1 MSPRKSRDVDTF
13 DTFDTDALPVEPEEQ
28 PKITGMNLQAGEQ
41 VVVVGRPGMATSWYK
56 YLLTL
61 GLYRIWHKRD
71 LSVLTDR
78 RVFTG
83 RGVVTR
89 EEHSTPL
96 KTIEFCSYYRRGLS
110 GYCDITARV
119 GSRDRRQ
126 RVGPLAPRTAR
137 RFARKLDER
146 T

>member
-1 MSPRKSRDVDTF
+1 MSPRKSPET
-13 DTFDTDALPVEPEEQ
+13 DTDTDVPPAAEEKERKV
-28 PKITGMNLQAGEQ
+28 PGMRLQAGEHLI
-41 VVVVGRPGMATSWYK
+41 VVARPGMASSWYK
-56 YLLTL
+56 YLFTL
-61 GLYRIWHKRD
+61 GLYQIWHKRD

-83 RGVVTR
+83 RGVMSR

-96 KTIEFCSYYRRGLS
+96 RTIEYCSYSRRGLR

-119 GSRDRRQ
+119 GTRDRRQ
-126 RVGPLAPRTAR
+126 RVGPLSPRAAR
-137 RFARKLDER
+137 VFARELDER

>member
-1 MSPRKSRDVDTF
+1 MSPRKSP
-13 DTFDTDALPVEPEEQ
+13 DTDTDTDVPVQKTKKKEKVPGISLQPGEAL
-28 PKITGMNLQAGEQ
+28 
-41 VVVVGRPGMATSWYK
+41 VVVARPGLAACWYK
-56 YLLTL
+56 YLTTL
-61 GLYRIWHKRD
+61 GLYQIWHKRD

-83 RGVVTR
+83 RGVISR

-96 KTIEFCSYYRRGLS
+96 RTIDYCSYFRRGLR

-119 GSRDRRQ
+119 GTRDRRQ
-126 RVGPLAPRTAR
+126 RVGPITPRAAR
-137 RFARKLDER
+137 IFARALDER

>member
-1 MSPRKSRDVDTF
+1 MSPRKSPDTG
-13 DTFDTDALPVEPEEQ
+13 TDTDLAPVAEAKEQ
-28 PKITGMNLQAGEQ
+28 KVPGMRLQAGERLI
-41 VVVVGRPGMATSWYK
+41 VVGRPGLAACWYK
-56 YLLTL
+56 YLFTV
-61 GLYRIWHKRD
+61 GLYQIWHKRD

-83 RGVVTR
+83 RGVMSR

-96 KTIEFCSYYRRGLS
+96 RNIDSCSYFRRGLR

-126 RVGPLAPRTAR
+126 RVGPLSPRVAR
-137 RFARKLDER
+137 AFARELDER

>member
-1 MSPRKSRDVDTF
+1 MSPRKSRDTDTE
-13 DTFDTDALPVEPEEQ
+13 TDVAPPEEQ
-28 PKITGMNLQAGEQ
+28 KERKVPGMRLQTGEHLI
-41 VVVVGRPGMATSWYK
+41 VVARPGLAACWYK
-56 YLLTL
+56 YLFTL
-61 GLYRIWHKRD
+61 GLYQIWHKRD

-83 RGVVTR
+83 RGVVSR

-96 KTIEFCSYYRRGLS
+96 RTIENCSYARRGLR

-119 GSRDRRQ
+119 GTRDRRQ
-126 RVGPLAPRTAR
+126 RVGPLAPRAAR
-137 RFARKLDER
+137 VFARELDER

>member
-1 MSPRKSRDVDTF
+1 MPSRKSPDIDTNATPVDSQK
-13 DTFDTDALPVEPEEQ
+13 EPKV
-28 PKITGMNLQAGEQ
+28 PGMKLQSGEKLI
-41 VVVVGRPGMATSWYK
+41 VVGRPGLAACWYK
-56 YLLTL
+56 YLVTL
-61 GLYRIWHKRD
+61 GFYQIWHKRD

-83 RGVVTR
+83 RGVLSR

-96 KTIEFCSYYRRGLS
+96 RTIEYCSYSRRGLR
-110 GYCDITARV
+110 GYCDITASV

-126 RVGPLAPRTAR
+126 RVGPLTPRTAR
-137 RFARKLDER
+137 VFARELDER

>member
-1 MSPRKSRDVDTF
+1 MSPRKSPDTG
-13 DTFDTDALPVEPEEQ
+13 TDTDVPLVEEAKEQ
-28 PKITGMNLQAGEQ
+28 KVPGITLQTGEQ
-41 VVVVGRPGMATSWYK
+41 LIVVAHPGMAACWYK
-56 YLLTL
+56 YLFTL

-83 RGVVTR
+83 RGVVSR
-89 EEHSTPL
+89 EERSTNL
-96 KTIEFCSYYRRGLS
+96 RTIDSCSYFRRGLR

-119 GSRDRRQ
+119 GSRERRQ
-126 RVGPLAPRTAR
+126 RVGPLSPRKAR
-137 RFARKLDER
+137 LFARELDAR

>member
-1 MSPRKSRDVDTF
+1 MSPRKSRDVDTE
-13 DTFDTDALPVEPEEQ
+13 APPVETRKETKVP
-28 PKITGMNLQAGEQ
+28 GMKLQTGEQ

-61 GLYRIWHKRD
+61 GFYQIWHKRN
-71 LSVLTDR
+71 LAVLTDR

-83 RGVVTR
+83 SGILSR

-96 KTIEFCSYYRRGLS
+96 RTIEYCSYHRRGLS

-137 RFARKLDER
+137 LFARELDER